1 MPWLRRLVA
10 GISQRSTRFASGSVY
25 VGFVVDKVALGQVS
39 SEFFG
44 FPCQYHS
51 NVALYTYIVRG
62 MNITPMVPAVQ
73 GQSLAPLTLI
83 RSTLFHTVI
92 WWYQTELRIAVSDL
106 LCNQTTG
113 TDTSLHNAAQATY
126 GWRDDDSG
134 LFPVCVTMQSAAA

>member
-10 GISQRSTRFASGSVY
+10 GISQRSTGFTSGSVH

-39 SEFFG
+39 SELFG

-51 NVALYTYIVRG
+51 TVALYTYIVRG

-92 WWYQTELRIAVSDL
+92 
-106 LCNQTTG
+106 
-113 TDTSLHNAAQATY
+113 
-126 GWRDDDSG
+126 
-134 LFPVCVTMQSAAA
+134 